1 VKYISVFDIIGP
13 VMVGPSSSHTAG
25 AARIGKATRS
35 LFGKEPKKITITLY
49 GSFAKTYK
57 GHGTDVALVG
67 GLLDFD
73 TNDLRIIDSLVIAKD
88 LDIDVRFV
96 ISDQEVRHPNTARIL
111 LEDEK
116 DSLEV
121 VGVSVGGGKIN
132 IVEINGFKIKVTGTT
147 PSLLVFHV
155 DKYGV
160 IASIANVLGLNEI
173 NIGYM
178 EVARKEKGSTALM
191 VLETDQPVTKNVV
204 LEIKALPSV
213 KKIAL
218 LKIS

>member
-1 VKYISVFDIIGP
+1 MRQGLERLPGVYSAKNQ
-13 VMVGPSSSHTAG
+13 
-25 AARIGKATRS
+25 
-35 LFGKEPKKITITLY
+35 KKITITLY

>member
-1 VKYISVFDIIGP
+1 MKYISVFDIIGP